1 MIRALLIGSSRPD
14 LLVHPSVQAMDT
26 WLCGRG
32 FQPHETEHLTGAR
45 ATRDNI
51 LAGLQR
57 LAVGPDLG
65 DAPVVVYYA
74 GHGYLYRSEIGAG
87 AGGHAAYPLLVAAD
101 IDASC
106 SGPLRSVLGSEL
118 SRELQQLALRA
129 RNLTVILDCCHASG
143 MVRLDDEL
151 EGEAQRA
158 QELALREEASA
169 RLRRTRGPVMR
180 GPAIVPPTRLSEQVV
195 VVAASCAGGRAYPDP
210 QTERMVFTDA
220 LIAALDRHPTWD
232 AVLAETRARVQ
243 EVWPI
248 QHPAVFGPRFRRPLT
263 LDEDL
268 PEGELF
274 HVERK
279 DEQVVL
285 MAGALS
291 SIDPSDRFELIPFAS
306 TTYGPELV
314 LGTARPRAIRP
325 DRTVLE
331 SPRAARLLPQPCYA
345 HRVGRGQRPAVAL
358 SGVDLKVRDEL
369 TALIARA
376 GLRLA
381 SQDERDVV
389 ARVEQHEEGLRVLDH
404 LGELVHLAPPG
415 FLPAEDLHRCLRRLD
430 RWRGVSRW
438 LARDSSGRPLRRCY
452 DLRWGPPA
460 QLAATRPGEVRV
472 RPGDALAIALH
483 NLDRGE
489 PELYA
494 QGFRIRADREI
505 RPWNPETGAL
515 YFAAYQGVGAGQRRQ
530 DGESHAFTVDAPPAL
545 PPGLYREWTLVAVAT
560 EPFADDFLETPPDA
574 RALRAGLDP
583 NRGQQTRGAEDER
596 RVDIVAFPYVL
607 ELPTS

>member
-1 MIRALLIGSSRPD
+1 MLRALLIGSSHAD
-14 LLVHPSVQAMDT
+14 LHVEPSVDAVET
-26 WLCGRG
+26 WLCQHDFDADEIER
-32 FQPHETEHLTGAR
+32 LTDGR

-74 GHGYLYRSEIGAG
+74 GHGHLYRSDIGAD

-106 SGPLRSVLGSEL
+106 TGPLRSVLGSEL
-118 SRELQQLALRA
+118 SRELQLVARRA

-151 EGEAQRA
+151 DDEGQRA

-169 RLRRTRGPVMR
+169 RLLRTRGPRLR
-180 GPAIVPPTRLSEQVV
+180 GPARVPTRLSEQVV
-195 VVAASCAGGRAYPDP
+195 VVAASSAGGRAYPDP
-210 QTERMVFTDA
+210 RTERMVFTDA

-268 PEGELF
+268 PEGEIF
-274 HVERK
+274 RVERK

-285 MAGALS
+285 MAGALHN
-291 SIDPSDRFELIPFAS
+291 IEVGDTFELLPCAS
-306 TTYGPELV
+306 TTYGPESV
-314 LGTARPRAIRP
+314 LGTVRPRMVRP
-325 DRTVLE
+325 DRAVLE
-331 SPRAARLLPQPCYA
+331 SPRAQILPQPCYA
-345 HRVGRGQRPAVAL
+345 HRVARGRRPT
-358 SGVDLKVRDEL
+358 VDLGALAPDLRDEHA
-369 TALIARA
+369 ALVARA
-376 GLRLA
+376 RLRVITTPEHDLT
-381 SQDERDVV
+381 
-389 ARVEQHEEGLRVLDH
+389 ARVELHPSGLHVFDP
-404 LGELVHLAPPG
+404 LGDLVHHGPG
-415 FLPAEDLHRCLRRLD
+415 ALPDEALYRCLRRLD

-438 LARDSSGRPLRRCY
+438 LSRDSSGRPLRRCY
-452 DLRWGPPA
+452 DLRWGPPE
-460 QLAATRPGEVRV
+460 QLAAPRAGEVRV
-472 RPGDALAIALH
+472 RPGDALAVALH

-494 QGFRIRADREI
+494 QVLRIRADREI
-505 RPWNPETGAL
+505 RPWNPGAL
-515 YFAAYQGVGAGQRRQ
+515 YFAAHQDVGAGPRRP
-530 DGESHAFTVDAPPAL
+530 GGGSHAFTLDAPPAL
-545 PPGLYREWTLVAVAT
+545 PPGLYREWTLVAVST
-560 EPFADDFLETPPDA
+560 EPFAVDFLETPPDA
-574 RALRAGLDP
+574 LAL
-583 NRGQQTRGAEDER
+583 TRGFEPKGGQKTRGEEDDR
-596 RVDIVAFPYVL
+596 RIDIVAFPYFL
-607 ELPTS
+607 ELPPG